1 MRMMR
6 MHWAVLAV
14 LLVRPPQLAAQAPQ
28 VTPLPPPNG
37 DSIIQE
43 IRLLRQAIERHGRG
57 SAQVAL
63 LTAHLAV
70 LDQRAARTQEA
81 ADRLDDE
88 GFALEQQRRR
98 LEAEVRDVTRAL
110 ELAKDEGRRADLDL
124 KLRSTRARL
133 DEKVAFASRIESR
146 RARVRQAASEEQAR
160 YRDLDAKLT
169 ELERELRARPRPRPL
184 EGS

>member
-1 MRMMR
+1 MRVMR

-14 LLVRPPQLAAQAPQ
+14 LLVRPSQAAAQTPQ
-28 VTPLPPPNG
+28 ATPLPPPNG

-43 IRLLRQAIERHGRG
+43 LRLLRQAIERHGRG

-63 LTAHLAV
+63 LTGQLAV
-70 LDQRAARTQEA
+70 LDQRAARTEEA

-88 GFALEQQRRR
+88 SFALEQQRRR

-110 ELAKDEGRRADLDL
+110 EQSKDEGRRADLDL

-133 DEKVAFASRIESR
+133 DEKAAFAARVESR
-146 RARVRQAASEEQAR
+146 RARARQAASEQQAR
-160 YRDLDAKLT
+160 SRDLDARLV
-169 ELERELRARPRPRPL
+169 ELERELGRDLDPL
-184 EGS
+184 R

>member
-1 MRMMR
+1 MRLMKWDWPML
-6 MHWAVLAV
+6 VV
-14 LLVRPPQLAAQAPQ
+14 LLALPGPVSAQAPQ
-28 VTPLPPPNG
+28 ATPLPPPNG

-43 IRLLRQAIERHGRG
+43 LRLLRQAIERHGRG

-63 LTAHLAV
+63 LTGRLAV
-70 LDQRAARTQEA
+70 LDQRVARTQEA

-88 GFALEQQRRR
+88 GFAVEQQRRR
-98 LEAEVRDVTRAL
+98 LEAEVRDLTRAL

-133 DEKVAFASRIESR
+133 DEKVAFAGRIESR

-160 YRDLDAKLT
+160 YRDLDAKLA
-169 ELERELRARPRPRPL
+169 ELERELGPDAGPAR
-184 EGS
+184 

>member
-1 MRMMR
+1 MRLMKLDWPML
-6 MHWAVLAV
+6 VV
-14 LLVRPPQLAAQAPQ
+14 LLALPLPVSAQAPQ

-98 LEAEVRDVTRAL
+98 LEAEVRDLTRAL

-133 DEKVAFASRIESR
+133 DEKAAFAARIESR
-146 RARVRQAASEEQAR
+146 RARARQAASEEQAR
-160 YRDLDAKLT
+160 YRDLDAKLAEFER
-169 ELERELRARPRPRPL
+169 ELERDVGPTR
-184 EGS
+184 

>member
-1 MRMMR
+1 

-14 LLVRPPQLAAQAPQ
+14 LLVRPPEAAAQTPQ
-28 VTPLPPPNG
+28 ATPLPPPNG

-110 ELAKDEGRRADLDL
+110 EQVKDEGRRADLDL

-133 DEKVAFASRIESR
+133 EEKAAFAARVESR
-146 RARVRQAASEEQAR
+146 RTRARQAASEEQAR
-160 YRDLDAKLT
+160 YRDLDAKLA
-169 ELERELRARPRPRPL
+169 ELERELGRDLDPL
-184 EGS
+184 R

>member
-1 MRMMR
+1 MLM
-6 MHWAVLAV
+6 V
-14 LLVRPPQLAAQAPQ
+14 LLALPAPLAAQAPQ

-37 DSIIQE
+37 DSIVQE
-43 IRLLRQAIERHGRG
+43 IRLLRQAIEGHGRG

-70 LDQRAARTQEA
+70 LDLRASRAQEA

-88 GFALEQQRRR
+88 GFALDQQRRR

-133 DEKVAFASRIESR
+133 DEKAALAARIESR

-160 YRDLDAKLT
+160 YRELDAKVI
-169 ELERELRARPRPRPL
+169 ELERDLL
-184 EGS
+184 ESR

>member
-1 MRMMR
+1 MRLMR
-6 MHWAVLAV
+6 LDGPLLVV
-14 LLVRPPQLAAQAPQ
+14 LLTLPAPVSAQTPQA
-28 VTPLPPPNG
+28 TPLPPPNG
-37 DSIIQE
+37 DSIVQE

-63 LTAHLAV
+63 LTGHLAV

-88 GFALEQQRRR
+88 GFTLEQQRRR

-110 ELAKDEGRRADLDL
+110 EQAKDEGRRADLDL

-133 DEKVAFASRIESR
+133 DEKAAFAARVESR
-146 RARVRQAASEEQAR
+146 RARVRQAAAEEQAR
-160 YRDLDAKLT
+160 YRDVDAKLV
-169 ELERELRARPRPRPL
+169 ELERELGRDVDPL
-184 EGS
+184 R

>member
-14 LLVRPPQLAAQAPQ
+14 LLVRPLEVAAQTPQ
-28 VTPLPPPNG
+28 ATPLPPPNG

-43 IRLLRQAIERHGRG
+43 IRLLRQAVERHGRG

-63 LTAHLAV
+63 LTARLAV

-81 ADRLDDE
+81 ADRLEDE
-88 GFALEQQRRR
+88 SFTFEQQRRR
-98 LEAEVRDVTRAL
+98 LEAEVRDLTRAL
-110 ELAKDEGRRADLDL
+110 EQAKDEGRRADLDL

-133 DEKVAFASRIESR
+133 DEKAAFAARVESR
-146 RARVRQAASEEQAR
+146 RARVRQAAAEEQAR
-160 YRDLDAKLT
+160 YRDLDAKLA
-169 ELERELRARPRPRPL
+169 EFERELGRDLDPL
-184 EGS
+184 R